1 MARSF
6 LFYDL
11 ETFGKD
17 PCKTRVAQFAA
28 IRTDTDLR
36 PVGPTISF
44 YIQPADDLLPS
55 PHATCITKIT
65 PQHAKAEGIIEAD
78 AFAKIYNSMME
89 PETCTL
95 GYNSLRFD
103 DNFIRYGLYR
113 NFFDPYAREWSHGNT
128 RSDILDI
135 LRCAY
140 ALRPYGITWPLR
152 DNGLPSF
159 RLEDLAL
166 ANQARDGQAHEATS
180 DVLATIAMARL
191 VRQHQPRL
199 WEYCLSLR
207 YKNNCAKI
215 LQNADNLPVLHF
227 SAHYGAKRMCVAA
240 VLVIGI
246 HPHYAQ
252 CSLAVDLDTDIDQL
266 LDILTQPS
274 SQIAPISAPYTSLPS
289 GIQLIHHNRCQ
300 MLVCWQHLRQQD
312 FDRLAINHTQ
322 ILEKAKKLR
331 PYATTL
337 QLKLHDILRSP
348 PAKPQP
354 DADASL
360 YEGFLGE
367 SDRRVM
373 ADIRRCPPEQL
384 ASMQSRLKDTRL
396 HTLLA
401 RYQARNWPN
410 SLQGDAENHW
420 QDYRKQRLVCGNG
433 TSEYTLAEYDLT
445 IQDLRTHNTHDQ
457 NQTPLLDALE
467 DWGKS
472 LRQGL

>member
-1 MARSF
+1 
-6 LFYDL
+6 
-11 ETFGKD
+11 
-17 PCKTRVAQFAA
+17 
-28 IRTDTDLR
+28 
-36 PVGPTISF
+36 
-44 YIQPADDLLPS
+44 
-55 PHATCITKIT
+55 
-65 PQHAKAEGIIEAD
+65 
-78 AFAKIYNSMME
+78 
-89 PETCTL
+89 
-95 GYNSLRFD
+95 
-103 DNFIRYGLYR
+103 
-113 NFFDPYAREWSHGNT
+113 
-128 RSDILDI
+128 
-135 LRCAY
+135 
-140 ALRPYGITWPLR
+140 
-152 DNGLPSF
+152 
-159 RLEDLAL
+159 
-166 ANQARDGQAHEATS
+166 
-180 DVLATIAMARL
+180 
-191 VRQHQPRL
+191 
-199 WEYCLSLR
+199 
-207 YKNNCAKI
+207 
-215 LQNADNLPVLHF
+215 
-227 SAHYGAKRMCVAA
+227 
-240 VLVIGI
+240 
-246 HPHYAQ
+246 
-252 CSLAVDLDTDIDQL
+252 
-266 LDILTQPS
+266 
-274 SQIAPISAPYTSLPS
+274 
-289 GIQLIHHNRCQ
+289 